1 MKVAQK
7 KKSGATKHWG
17 SVLSL
22 GSAIAIMERSEKA
35 AVRPQAT
42 VTAIPALRMSVGN
55 LRSVRCLV
63 GWRERRLTCEI
74 DLNGGARRRRR
85 FHRVLLIIRL
95 LQGIDS

>member
-7 KKSGATKHWG
+7 KKSGATKRWG

-22 GSAIAIMERSEKA
+22 GSAIAIMEMSESA

-42 VTAIPALRMSVGN
+42 VTAIPALRISVGN
-55 LRSVRCLV
+55 LRSVQFLV
-63 GWRERRLTCEI
+63 DWRKRRLTCEI
-74 DLNGGARRRRR
+74 DLDGGTSGRCRL
-85 FHRVLLIIRL
+85 HRVLFIIRL